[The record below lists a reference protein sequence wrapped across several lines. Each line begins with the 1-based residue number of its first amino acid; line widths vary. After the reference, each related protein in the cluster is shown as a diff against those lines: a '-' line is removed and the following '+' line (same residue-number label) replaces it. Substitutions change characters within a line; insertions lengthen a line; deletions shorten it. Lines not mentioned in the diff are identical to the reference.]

1 MQNRTLADLD
11 RVVALG
17 GGHGLGRLM
26 SALSSLGSRLTGIVT
41 TTDNGGST
49 GRIRRSE
56 GGIAWGDTRNCLNQ
70 LIAEPSVASAMFEY
84 RFSGNGELSGHNL
97 GNLMLKALDHLSV
110 RPLEAINLVRSLLKV
125 DATLIPMSEQ
135 PVDLVA
141 YDHEGNHVY
150 GEVNVDQLINMPREL
165 MLSAQVTAT
174 REALEVIAQADVIL
188 IGPGSFL
195 TSLMPLLLL
204 DDLTQALRRSSANMI
219 YIDNL
224 GRELSVAAA
233 SLPLKD
239 KLVLMEEKIGRQMI
253 DALIV
258 GPGVDTRQIRER
270 VVIQQPLE
278 ASDIPHRH
286 DRQLL
291 RQALDQ
297 ALVGLA
303 RPRLMCRRAHAARGC
318 R

>member
-1 MQNRTLADLD
+1 MRTRTLADLD

-17 GGHGLGRLM
+17 GGHGLGRVM

-70 LIAEPSVASAMFEY
+70 LITEPSIASAMFEY
-84 RFSGNGELSGHNL
+84 RFTGNGELSGHNL

-110 RPLEAINLVRSLLKV
+110 RPLEAINLVRNLLKV
-125 DATLIPMSEQ
+125 DAALIPMSEQ

-141 YDHEGNHVY
+141 NDHEGHQVY
-150 GEVNVDQLINMPREL
+150 GEVNVDQLTQMPQEL
-165 MLSAQVTAT
+165 LLSPPVHAT
-174 REALEVIAQADVIL
+174 REAVEAIAQADLIL

-204 DDLTQALRRSSANMI
+204 DELTQALRRSSANMI
-219 YIDNL
+219 YIGNL

-233 SLPLKD
+233 ALKLQD
-239 KLVLMEEKIGRQMI
+239 KLTLMEERIGRKII
-253 DALIV
+253 DAVVV
-258 GPGVDTRQIRER
+258 GPAVNTDHIQDRI
-270 VVIQQPLE
+270 VIKQPLE
-278 ASDIPHRH
+278 ASDIPYRH

-297 ALVGLA
+297 ALAKL
-303 RPRLMCRRAHAARGC
+303 AAR

>member
-1 MQNRTLADLD
+1 MRNRTLADLD

-17 GGHGLGRLM
+17 GGHGLGRVM
-26 SALSSLGSRLTGIVT
+26 SSLSSLGSRLTGIVT

-70 LIAEPSVASAMFEY
+70 LITEPSVASAMFEY
-84 RFSGNGELSGHNL
+84 RFSGNGELAGHNL

-110 RPLEAINLVRSLLKV
+110 RPLEAINLIRSLLKV
-125 DATLIPMSEQ
+125 DAALIPMSEQ
-135 PVDLVA
+135 PVDLMA
-141 YDHEGNHVY
+141 HDHEGNHVY
-150 GEVNVDQLINMPREL
+150 GEVNVDQLTAMPQEL
-165 MLSAQVTAT
+165 MLSPHVNAT
-174 REALEVIAQADVIL
+174 REALDAIAQADLIL

-204 DDLTQALRRSSANMI
+204 DDLARALRRSSASMI

-224 GRELSVAAA
+224 GKELSVAAA
-233 SLPLKD
+233 SLSLRD
-239 KLVLMEEKIGRQMI
+239 KLALMEEKIGRVMV

-258 GPGVDTRQIRER
+258 GPQTDTQSVPDRL
-270 VVIQQPLE
+270 VVQQNLE
-278 ASDIPHRH
+278 ASDIPYRH

-291 RQALDQ
+291 RQAIDQ
-297 ALVGLA
+297 ALSQL
-303 RPRLMCRRAHAARGC
+303 AAR